1 MGRENGFTALRLF
14 AAVLVLITHSYSLA
28 AGAQDPIM
36 KLTGLLPA
44 STVGVDMF
52 FAISGFLICASLKR
66 QPTYGSFVRNRLLR
80 IMPALAVLCV
90 ITVFV
95 AGPLLTASDRYW
107 QDPGV
112 YDYLWNA
119 AIYVW
124 RPFLPG
130 VFTENLTPVVNGS
143 LWTLAMEATCYLVL
157 FLFAWCGALNRRG
170 LAVLLAATY
179 MLHVY
184 EVFPRG
190 LILFGYTGGMEV
202 YHLNR
207 FLLLFAGGA
216 FISLIGRSW
225 AVSWP
230 VTLITGA
237 LVLLAL
243 YRGQEDWRNFMP
255 IYLPVWPWFV
265 ISLAYRLKRFSRLDG
280 VDASYGIYLYSFLVQ
295 QALVQLSHQTITPG
309 MLTLLALPVTLVL
322 AGRSWFLVE
331 KPALSLK
338 GRVPAAPVAAGPR
351 GAALAS

>member
-14 AAVLVLITHSYSLA
+14 AAILVLITHSYSLA
-28 AGAQDPIM
+28 AGAQDPVM
-36 KLTGLLPA
+36 KLTALLPA
-44 STVGVDMF
+44 STLGVDMF

-66 QPTYGSFVRNRLLR
+66 QPTYGSFLRNRLLR

-90 ITVFV
+90 ITVFM
-95 AGPLLTASDRYW
+95 AGPLLTTSNRYW
-107 QDPGV
+107 HDEQTLA
-112 YDYLWNA
+112 YLRNA
-119 AIYVW
+119 TIYIW
-124 RPFLPG
+124 QPFLPG
-130 VFTENLTPVVNGS
+130 VFTGNLTPVVNGS

-157 FLFAWCGALNRRG
+157 LLFAWSGALNRRG

-190 LILFGYTGGMEV
+190 LILFGYSGGMEV

-230 VTLITGA
+230 VTVITGA
-237 LVLLAL
+237 LVLLAF

-265 ISLAYRLKRFSRLDG
+265 ISLAYRLKRLSWLDG
-280 VDASYGIYLYSFLVQ
+280 FDASYGIYLYSFPIQ
-295 QALVQLSHQTITPG
+295 QAFVQLSHQTITPG
-309 MLTLLALPVTLVL
+309 MLTLLALPLTLVFAYL
-322 AGRSWFLVE
+322 SWFLVE

-338 GRVPAAPVAAGPR
+338 GGLPAPSRPAVPPTT
-351 GAALAS
+351 ALAS